1 MTPPPRRKRA
11 TIRDVGRAARVSHQ
25 TVSRV
30 INGETCI
37 APDTRAKVERAIAA
51 LGFRPSHIARS
62 LVSRSTKTIGL
73 VMGDVASPFFPDL
86 VRGAED
92 VLSEAGYCLILSNS
106 SRDPRR
112 ELRNVRHLLER
123 NTDGLILGAPQSA
136 PDELRDLAE
145 RAAVPMVFINR
156 DVKGAHVGSVWID
169 WRAAT
174 TAVVKDLTDLGHRRV
189 GLVVP
194 SREEIRFANREDWY
208 RWALGRAD
216 LVPDPPLILHEPI
229 TIEGG
234 YRAGQRLLGQPDR
247 PTAAICHSDV
257 MAIGLLQACRDLG
270 VRVPGDL
277 SVVGWDDVPYASLVT
292 PALTTVRVP
301 RYDLGQAAARRLL
314 DLIAGRPAADPHPLS
329 LELVR
334 RASCAA
340 PAVSPSRSESNPVVT
355 TKRARSAASVS
366 TKGELP

>member
-145 RAAVPMVFINR
+145 RAAVPMVFLNR
-156 DVKGAHVGSVWID
+156 DVKGPHVASVWID

-174 TAVVKDLTDLGHRRV
+174 TAVVKYLTDLGHRRV

-234 YRAGQRLLGQPDR
+234 YRAGQRLLGRPDR

>member
-145 RAAVPMVFINR
+145 RAAVPMVFLNR
-156 DVKGAHVGSVWID
+156 DVKGPHVASVWID

-174 TAVVKDLTDLGHRRV
+174 TAVVKYLTDLGHRRV

-292 PALTTVRVP
+292 PPLTTVRVP

>member
-1 MTPPPRRKRA
+1 MALPPRRKRA
-11 TIRDVGRAARVSHQ
+11 TIRDVGRVARVSHQ

-30 INGETCI
+30 INGEHGIT
-37 APDTRAKVERAIAA
+37 PRTRAKVDRAIAA

-73 VMGDVASPFFPDL
+73 VMGDVASPFFPDV

-92 VLSEAGYCLILSNS
+92 VLSDAGYCLILSS
-106 SRDPRR
+106 SRRDPER

-123 NTDGLILGAPQSA
+123 STDGLILGAPQSA

-145 RAAVPMVFINR
+145 RAAVPMVFLNR
-156 DVKGAHVGSVWID
+156 DVKGAHVASVWID

-174 TAVVKDLTDLGHRRV
+174 AEVVTYLADLGHRRV

-194 SREEIRFANREDWY
+194 SRHEIPYANREDWY
-208 RWALGRAD
+208 RGALGRAD
-216 LVPDPPLILHEPI
+216 HGPDPALIFHARI

-234 YRAGQRLLGQPDR
+234 HEAGRRLLDRADR
-247 PTAAICHSDV
+247 PTAVICHSDV
-257 MAIGLLQACRDLG
+257 MAIGLLQACGERG
-270 VRVPGDL
+270 VRVPDDL

-301 RYDLGQAAARRLL
+301 RYELGQAAARRLL
-314 DLIAGRPAADPHPLS
+314 DLIAGRPAADPRPLA
-329 LELVR
+329 LELVH
-334 RASCAA
+334 RASCAR
-340 PAVSPSRSESNPVVT
+340 PPVSPQSNPGVS
-355 TKRARSAASVS
+355 TKRARGAASVS
-366 TKGELP
+366 AKGDMP

>member
-145 RAAVPMVFINR
+145 RAAVPMVFLNR
-156 DVKGAHVGSVWID
+156 DVKGPHVASVWID

-174 TAVVKDLTDLGHRRV
+174 TAVVKYLTDLGHRRV

-301 RYDLGQAAARRLL
+301 RYVLGQAAARRLL

>member
-145 RAAVPMVFINR
+145 RAAVPMVFLNR
-156 DVKGAHVGSVWID
+156 DVKGPHVASVWID

-174 TAVVKDLTDLGHRRV
+174 TAVVKYLTDLGHRRV

-292 PALTTVRVP
+292 PPLTTVRVP
-301 RYDLGQAAARRLL
+301 RYDLGRAAARRLL
-314 DLIAGRPAADPHPLS
+314 DLIAGRPAADLHPLS

-340 PAVSPSRSESNPVVT
+340 PAVSPSRNESNPGVT

-366 TKGELP
+366 TKGEHP

>member
-145 RAAVPMVFINR
+145 RAAVPMVFLNR
-156 DVKGAHVGSVWID
+156 DVKGPHVASVWID

-174 TAVVKDLTDLGHRRV
+174 TAVVKYLTDLGHRRV

-216 LVPDPPLILHEPI
+216 LVPDPPLIFHEPI

-234 YRAGQRLLGQPDR
+234 YQAGRRLLGQPDR

-366 TKGELP
+366 TKGEPP

>member
-156 DVKGAHVGSVWID
+156 DVKGAHVASVWID

-174 TAVVKDLTDLGHRRV
+174 TAVVKYLTDLGHRRV

>member
-145 RAAVPMVFINR
+145 RAAVPMVFLNR
-156 DVKGAHVGSVWID
+156 DVKGPHVASVWID

-174 TAVVKDLTDLGHRRV
+174 TAVVKYLTDLGHRRV

-340 PAVSPSRSESNPVVT
+340 PAVSPSRSESNPAVT

>member
-1 MTPPPRRKRA
+1 MTLPPRRKRA
-11 TIRDVGRAARVSHQ
+11 TIRDVGRLARVSHQ

-30 INGETCI
+30 INGENGIT
-37 APDTRAKVERAIAA
+37 PKTRARVDRAIAA

-73 VMGDVASPFFPDL
+73 VMGDVASPFFPDV

-92 VLSEAGYCLILSNS
+92 ALSEAGYCLILSNS
-106 SRDPRR
+106 SRDPQR

-123 NTDGLILGAPQSA
+123 STDGLILGAPQSA
-136 PDELRDLAE
+136 PEELRDLAE
-145 RAAVPMVFINR
+145 RAAVPMVFLNR
-156 DVKGAHVGSVWID
+156 DVQGAHVASVWID

-174 TAVVKDLTDLGHRRV
+174 AEVVAYLSDLGHRRM

-194 SREEIRFANREDWY
+194 SRDEIPYANREDWY
-208 RWALGRAD
+208 RWALGRAG
-216 LVPDPPLILHEPI
+216 LGPDPALIFHDRI

-234 YRAGQRLLGQPDR
+234 YEAGGRLLDRADR

-257 MAIGLLQACRDLG
+257 MAIGLLQACRARG
-270 VRVPGDL
+270 VRVPDDL

-292 PALTTVRVP
+292 PPLTTVRVP
-301 RYDLGQAAARRLL
+301 RYELGQAAARRLL
-314 DLIAGRPAADPHPLS
+314 DLIAGRPAGDPRPLS

-334 RASCAA
+334 RASCARP
-340 PAVSPSRSESNPVVT
+340 PASPKSNPGVS
-355 TKRARSAASVS
+355 TKRARNAASVGP
-366 TKGELP
+366 KGETP

>member
-62 LVSRSTKTIGL
+62 LVSRSTKTIGF

-145 RAAVPMVFINR
+145 RAAVPMVFLNR
-156 DVKGAHVGSVWID
+156 DVKGPHVASVWID

-174 TAVVKDLTDLGHRRV
+174 TAVVKYLTDLGHRRV

-208 RWALGRAD
+208 RRALGRAD

>member
-145 RAAVPMVFINR
+145 RAAVPMVFLNR
-156 DVKGAHVGSVWID
+156 DVKGPHVASVWID

-174 TAVVKDLTDLGHRRV
+174 TAVVKYLTDLGHRRV

-257 MAIGLLQACRDLG
+257 MAIGLLQACHDLG

>member
-1 MTPPPRRKRA
+1 MALPARRKRA
-11 TIRDVGRAARVSHQ
+11 TIRDVGRVARVSHQ

-30 INGETCI
+30 INGENCI
-37 APDTRAKVERAIAA
+37 TPQTRAKVERAIAA

-73 VMGDVASPFFPDL
+73 VMGDVASPFFPDV

-106 SRDPRR
+106 SRDPAR

-123 NTDGLILGAPQSA
+123 STDGLILGAPQSA

-145 RAAVPMVFINR
+145 RAAVPMVFLNR
-156 DVKGAHVGSVWID
+156 DVKGAHVASVWID

-174 TAVVKDLTDLGHRRV
+174 TEVVTYLGELGHRRMA
-189 GLVVP
+189 LVVP
-194 SREEIRFANREDWY
+194 SRDEIRFANREDWY
-208 RWALGRAD
+208 RWALGRAH
-216 LVPDPPLILHEPI
+216 LGPDPSLIFHAPI

-234 YRAGQRLLGQPDR
+234 CQAGRRLLARADR

-257 MAIGLLQACRDLG
+257 MAIGLLQACSELG

-292 PALTTVRVP
+292 PPLTTVRVP
-301 RYDLGQAAARRLL
+301 RHDLGQAAARRLL
-314 DLIAGRPAADPHPLS
+314 DLIAGRPAADPRPLS
-329 LELVR
+329 LELIR

-340 PAVSPSRSESNPVVT
+340 PPVPSSGKESHPKCRRNEH
-355 TKRARSAASVS
+355 AAQR
-366 TKGELP
+366 P

>member
-145 RAAVPMVFINR
+145 RAAVPMVFLNR
-156 DVKGAHVGSVWID
+156 DVKGPHVASVWID

-174 TAVVKDLTDLGHRRV
+174 TAVVKYLTDLGHRRV

>member
-145 RAAVPMVFINR
+145 RAAVPMVFLNR
-156 DVKGAHVGSVWID
+156 DVKGPHVASVWID

-174 TAVVKDLTDLGHRRV
+174 TAVVKYLTDLGHRRV

-334 RASCAA
+334 RASCAV